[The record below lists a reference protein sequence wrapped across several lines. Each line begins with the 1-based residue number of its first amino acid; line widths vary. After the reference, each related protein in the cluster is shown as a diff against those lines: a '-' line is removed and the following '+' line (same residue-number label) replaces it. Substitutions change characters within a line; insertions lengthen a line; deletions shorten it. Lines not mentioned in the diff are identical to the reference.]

1 MKSEIL
7 SHPLV
12 TVHSTRLSKI
22 PPFKRTERELF
33 TLLKSKSGLL
43 SWTMHILNK
52 CLNRVLLHHK
62 KEYKH
67 NIEKQKMPSKTPVSL
82 CPPNL

>member
-1 MKSEIL
+1 MKSEI

-12 TVHSTRLSKI
+12 TVHSTRLGKI
-22 PPFKRTERELF
+22 PPSREQKELF

-43 SWTMHILNK
+43 SWTVHILNK

-62 KEYKH
+62 KEYKQ